1 MPRTASPPPPPPH
14 QVCTKLAI
22 PVPGSGHPQ
31 GGGAR
36 ADYQHL
42 EELTSLVDG
51 HIELREALV
60 AAGRQPPLDPSQ
72 SLTRIGVGTAQT
84 LKMCGSTPAMLQLN
98 RALRLELAAA
108 SDPAGCEPSQRRRA
122 AAYEAVLHQ
131 PEARPLPLSDEL
143 VLLLAASEGVIRST
157 SNTRPPP
164 ALPPPRSPLPPP
176 PTPHTH
182 APCRPPACTRCPPPA
197 L

>member
-1 MPRTASPPPPPPH
+1 
-14 QVCTKLAI
+14 
-22 PVPGSGHPQ
+22 VPGSGHPQ